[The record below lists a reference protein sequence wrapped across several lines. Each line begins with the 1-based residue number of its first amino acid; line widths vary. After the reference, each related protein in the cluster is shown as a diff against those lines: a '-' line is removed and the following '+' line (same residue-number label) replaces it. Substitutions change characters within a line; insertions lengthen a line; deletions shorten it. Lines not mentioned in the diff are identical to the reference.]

1 MDKTVTGQFS
11 VGQSGNMTDFYPNTS
26 TFLCHCHP
34 TDGTHSYFVH
44 LPPTRCNIFLAADSV
59 MKQNKKGS
67 SYSAEY
73 KQLVDA
79 RLRKTAV
86 VSTFGMRA
94 FKILKRESI
103 GGEASKE

>member
-1 MDKTVTGQFS
+1 
-11 VGQSGNMTDFYPNTS
+11 
-26 TFLCHCHP
+26 
-34 TDGTHSYFVH
+34 
-44 LPPTRCNIFLAADSV
+44 